1 MIFLLDQDVPDAIAR
16 IIQQAGHTV
25 HRLRELMPADSPDE
39 AVLSFALAREALLV
53 TCNRDD
59 FLTLAK
65 QQPHAGIVILI
76 RRPTRVAEC
85 SNFLRLLQAAGEN
98 GLRNNINFA

>member
-16 IIQQAGHTV
+16 IIQEAGHEAS
-25 HRLRELMPADSPDE
+25 RLREHLPIESTDDD
-39 AVLSFALAREALLV
+39 VLTSARTRGAILV

-65 QQPHAGIVILI
+65 TTPHAGIIVLI
-76 RRPTRVAEC
+76 RRQTRSIEC
-85 SNFLRLLQAAGEN
+85 GRFLRLLQSAGES